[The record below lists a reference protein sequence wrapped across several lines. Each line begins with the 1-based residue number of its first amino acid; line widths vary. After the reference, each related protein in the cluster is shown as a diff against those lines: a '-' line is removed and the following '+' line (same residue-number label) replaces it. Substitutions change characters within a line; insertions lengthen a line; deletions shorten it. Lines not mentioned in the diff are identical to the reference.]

1 MMEDELAMT
10 TLEARP
16 RLDRDMRREAILDA
30 AAEVFMEVGF
40 AAASMSMIAARVG
53 GSKGTLYNYFKSKE
67 ELFEAYVR
75 RYCALHQEEVMRG
88 FADPGEDMRTVLR
101 NLGRNLLGVVLSET
115 GLRNFT
121 LVVAEAYRAPQ
132 IGRAYHEA
140 GPASGARRMAAGI
153 AQAIADGRL
162 RPCDPLEAAHQFV
175 ALCQHRLMRACLCNV
190 TAPPGPEEID
200 AEVARAV
207 DTFMAAFGPPGGALA
222 QGGDETRRSGA
233 D

>member
-101 NLGRNLLGVVLSET
+101 NLGRNLLGVVLSE
-115 GLRNFT
+115 
-121 LVVAEAYRAPQ
+121 AYRAPQ

-207 DTFMAAFGPPGGALA
+207 ETFMAAFGPSDAALPRGGH
-222 QGGDETRRSGA
+222 ETRAGSA